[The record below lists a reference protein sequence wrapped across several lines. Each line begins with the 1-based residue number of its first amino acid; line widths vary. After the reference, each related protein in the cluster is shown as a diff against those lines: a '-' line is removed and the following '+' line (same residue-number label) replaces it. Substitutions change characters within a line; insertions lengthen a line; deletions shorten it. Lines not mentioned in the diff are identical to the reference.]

1 MPKLN
6 KSNLKAALAIII
18 LLAIAAFAF
27 DFPWYF
33 NQGIDWINNK
43 LPLLKIDV
51 LFNYIGFSNFRF
63 PKFPSVD
70 FHLGLDLKGGTHLV
84 YQADLSQI
92 EKSKYGEAMEGIRDV
107 IERRINIYGVT
118 EPLVQIAKSGDSWRL
133 IVDLAGVKDI
143 NEAIKMIGETPFLDF
158 REEKAAEETEK
169 ILKEIE
175 AKNPKYLN
183 IDPYFNPT
191 ELNGKYLKSAQ
202 LIFDQ
207 TTYQPQIE
215 LQFNEEGAKLFE
227 QLTEK
232 NVGKKLAIYLD
243 GQPISIPVVKEKIS
257 GGKAV
262 ISGNFSINEAKIL
275 VQKLNSGALPVPI
288 KLISQETVGA
298 TLGKIDLEKS
308 IRAGIIGFIL
318 VIVFMIFYYRFAG
331 FLAAITLIFYLLFN
345 LAIFKLIPVT
355 LTLSGI
361 AGFILSLGMAV
372 DANVL
377 IFERMKEELKK
388 GMSLSVA
395 VSEGFKRAWPSIR
408 DGNAT
413 TILTALILFWFTS
426 SMIKGF
432 ALTLL
437 FGVIL
442 SMFSAIIITRV
453 LLKLLIG
460 TRFEEYLN
468 IVV

>member
-1 MPKLN
+1 MQTKLN

-158 REEKAAEETEK
+158 REERTAEETEK

-175 AKNPKYLN
+175 AKILN
-183 IDPYFNPT
+183 T
-191 ELNGKYLKSAQ
+191 
-202 LIFDQ
+202 
-207 TTYQPQIE
+207 
-215 LQFNEEGAKLFE
+215 
-227 QLTEK
+227 
-232 NVGKKLAIYLD
+232 
-243 GQPISIPVVKEKIS
+243 
-257 GGKAV
+257 
-262 ISGNFSINEAKIL
+262 
-275 VQKLNSGALPVPI
+275 
-288 KLISQETVGA
+288 
-298 TLGKIDLEKS
+298 
-308 IRAGIIGFIL
+308 
-318 VIVFMIFYYRFAG
+318 
-331 FLAAITLIFYLLFN
+331 
-345 LAIFKLIPVT
+345 
-355 LTLSGI
+355 
-361 AGFILSLGMAV
+361 
-372 DANVL
+372 
-377 IFERMKEELKK
+377 
-388 GMSLSVA
+388 
-395 VSEGFKRAWPSIR
+395 
-408 DGNAT
+408 
-413 TILTALILFWFTS
+413 
-426 SMIKGF
+426 
-432 ALTLL
+432 
-437 FGVIL
+437 
-442 SMFSAIIITRV
+442 
-453 LLKLLIG
+453 
-460 TRFEEYLN
+460 
-468 IVV
+468 